1 MEWLLR
7 VRDILADFFLGL
19 SLRDFQGKRIAFY
32 EELAKSFESR
42 EQFKTFLFEEMRIA
56 KDPATSDSSRY
67 KALSQMYKALSW
79 GETYRMSDIIGRV
92 MPASDRLMLTALDFT
107 RNKSDT
113 LRMLAESLRQQ
124 GLVIDIIRKAI
135 IPPMIQIP
143 GIAAFC
149 YVMSTISLP
158 IMVKMAPPE
167 VWTPFNQAVRSFC
180 EAVEAHGV
188 MIALGAVATVM
199 IYSWWLP
206 RWTGFIRAAFEQL
219 PRGAGLMLMPICP
232 FILPLSIYRDF
243 KVSLLLSS
251 LAVLLQSGMTLTEA
265 LKALLPNSTPW
276 LRWHLTR
283 VLVSLQVNPTE
294 YIQAFSL
301 GLIGPKLLARLSSSI
316 RHNPQFDKLIIKLGT
331 SENAQI
337 REEIAEVAKLLNLII
352 LLILGGLI
360 MFLYL
365 GQFSISNDL
374 ADALGRQG
382 QGRGR

>member
-1 MEWLLR
+1 MNWLFRLR
-7 VRDILADFFLGL
+7 DVLAEMFLGFRL
-19 SLRDFQGKRIAFY
+19 MDFRGKRIAFY

-42 EQFKTFLFEEMRIA
+42 EQFKTFLVEEIRIA
-56 KDPATSDSSRY
+56 AAPATSDSSRHF
-67 KALSQMYKALSW
+67 ALMQMYKALSW
-79 GETYRMSDIIGRV
+79 GEAYRISEILGRV
-92 MPASDRLMLTALDFT
+92 MPASDRLMLTAIDYT
-107 RNKSDT
+107 RNKPET
-113 LRMLAESLRQQ
+113 FRMLAESLRQQ
-124 GLVIDIIRKAI
+124 AQVIEIIRKAT
-135 IPPMIQIP
+135 IPPMILLP

-158 IMVKMAPPE
+158 IMVKMAPRE

-180 EAVEAHGV
+180 EVVAAHGITIAIV
-188 MIALGAVATVM
+188 SVALIALYT
-199 IYSWWLP
+199 WLLP
-206 RWTGFIRAAFEQL
+206 RWTGSLRAALEQL
-219 PRGAGLMLMPICP
+219 PRGIGLMLMPFCP

-251 LAVLLQSGMTLTEA
+251 LAVLLQSGMTLTEG
-265 LKALLPNSTPW
+265 LKALLPNATPW
-276 LRWHLTR
+276 LRWHLNR
-283 VLVSLQVNPTE
+283 VLISLQINPTE
-294 YIQAFSL
+294 YIQAFSQ

-337 REEIAEVAKLLNLII
+337 REEISSVAKLVNLII
-352 LLILGGLI
+352 LLIMGGLI

>member
-1 MEWLLR
+1 MEWLYR
-7 VRDILADFFLGL
+7 IRDGFIDFFNGIR
-19 SLRDFQGKRIAFY
+19 LRDFRSKRIAFY

-42 EQFKTFLFEEMRIA
+42 EQFKTFLHEEIRIA
-56 KDPATSDSSRY
+56 KDPATADGSRHF
-67 KALSQMYKALSW
+67 ALSQMYRALAW
-79 GETYRMSDIIGRV
+79 GETYRISEIIGRV
-92 MPASDRLMLTALDFT
+92 MPASDRLMLAALDYT
-107 RNKSDT
+107 RNKPET

-124 GLVIDIIRKAI
+124 EQVIDIIRKAVV
-135 IPPMIQIP
+135 PPMILIP

-180 EAVEAHGV
+180 EAVAEHG
-188 MIALGAVATVM
+188 ILIAVATVAAVVF
-199 IYSWWLP
+199 YTWCLP
-206 RWTGFIRAAFEQL
+206 RWNGTVRAAMEQL
-219 PRGAGLMLMPICP
+219 PRGAGLMLMPVCP

-251 LAVLLQSGMTLTEA
+251 LAVLLQSGMTLTES

-283 VLVSLQVNPTE
+283 VLISLQVNPTE